1 MWNSFN
7 TDADLG
13 ITAEITKYKG
23 GGGDQIHAY
32 VVRPKGNGPFPGV
45 VVVHHMP
52 GWDEFYQ
59 EFSERLGRHGYLVIC
74 PNLYDRAGQGLP
86 DDVAAKVR
94 AEGGVHDE
102 SVVADCGAA
111 LEWLRADP
119 ACTGRVGIIGSC
131 SGGRHSVLVA
141 SLVEGF
147 SAVVDLWGGGLIMT
161 PDQLSPARPV
171 APIDYTERLSTPLLG
186 LFGNDDQFPTPEQ
199 VDIHEAELKK
209 HGKQYE
215 FHRYDGAGHGFFYY
229 HTAAYRPQQAM
240 DGWSKVFDFFARE
253 LDNKA

>member
-7 TDADLG
+7 TDAQLG
-13 ITAEITKYKG
+13 ITAEITTFPAG
-23 GGGDQIHAY
+23 GGHRSHAY

-59 EFSERLGRHGYLVIC
+59 EFSERLGRHGHLVIS
-74 PNLYDRAGQGLP
+74 PNLYDRAGQGTP

-102 SVVADCGAA
+102 TVVADCEAA
-111 LEWLRADP
+111 LEWLRADRT
-119 ACTGRVGIIGSC
+119 CSGKVGIIGSC
-131 SGGRHSVLVA
+131 SGGRHSLLAA
-141 SLVEGF
+141 SLLGGF
-147 SAVVDLWGGGLIMT
+147 SAVVDLWGGGVIMT

-171 APIDYTERLSTPLLG
+171 APIDYTERLSAPLLG
-186 LFGNDDQFPTPEQ
+186 IFGNDDQFPTPEQ
-199 VDIHEAELKK
+199 VDEHETQLKK
-209 HGKQYE
+209 HGKEYE

-229 HTAAYRPQQAM
+229 QSPAYRPEQAM
-240 DGWSKVFDFFARE
+240 DAWEKVFDFFARK
-253 LDNKA
+253 LGGKG

>member
-1 MWNSFN
+1 MWNSFS

-13 ITAEITKYKG
+13 ITAEITTYAAG
-23 GGGDQIHAY
+23 HGHQSHAY
-32 VVRPKGNGPFPGV
+32 VVRPKGAGPFPGV

-74 PNLYDRAGQGLP
+74 PDLYDRAGHGLP
-86 DDVAAKVR
+86 DDVAAKIR
-94 AEGGVHDE
+94 SEGGVHDDT
-102 SVVADCGAA
+102 VVADCAAA

-119 ACTGRVGIIGSC
+119 GCTGRVGIIGSC
-131 SGGRHSVLVA
+131 SGGRHSLLVA

-147 SAVVDLWGGGLIMT
+147 SAVVDLWGGGVIMS

-171 APIDYTERLSTPLLG
+171 APIDYTDRLSAPLLG
-186 LFGNDDQFPTPEQ
+186 IFGNDDQFPTPEQ
-199 VDIHEAELKK
+199 VDAHEAELKK
-209 HGKQYE
+209 HGKEYE

-229 HTAAYRPQQAM
+229 HTPAYRPQQAM
-240 DGWSKVFDFFARE
+240 DGWNKIFEFFGRE
-253 LDNKA
+253 LGSEG